1 MNEPAFTT
9 TLRQIRAAR
18 AGDHAAREAL
28 FARYLAPVREIV
40 ARRLGRDLR
49 QFTDI
54 EDVLQESMLDA
65 YGRIEHFRDEAE
77 GKFIHWLAQIV
88 ENNIRDLR
96 RRFEVRRVGANRRLS
111 SGDTSGGIAPAAPGP
126 SPSQCARAAELEV
139 AFGQALAELHPQYRR
154 LILMREV
161 RGLSYEEIADEL
173 DYARVETPRQKL
185 AVAKKKLRALLAR
198 FAPPTIEE

>member
-1 MNEPAFTT
+1 MSEPAFSTT
-9 TLRQIRAAR
+9 VREIRAAR
-18 AGDHAAREAL
+18 AGDLAAREAL

-40 ARRLGRDLR
+40 ARRLGRELR
-49 QFTDI
+49 QFADI

-65 YGRIEHFRDEAE
+65 YGRIEHFRDEAD
-77 GKFIHWLAQIV
+77 GRFIHWLAQIV

-96 RRFEVRRVGANRRLS
+96 RRFEVRRVGANQRLS
-111 SGDTSGGIAPAAPGP
+111 SGDTSGGVVPAAKGP

-161 RGLSYEEIADEL
+161 RGLSYDEIAREL
-173 DYARVETPRQKL
+173 GYARAETPRQKL

-198 FAPPTIEE
+198 FVPPATEE